1 MEKFVLDSKS
11 PLEQKYLD
19 AIIDA
24 TISPS
29 PEVDQFSTW
38 LIGGAA
44 ASIALSISSLESL
57 TSNIGPGV
65 TKAFLIFLALSIL
78 LGLAQKIIAIQI
90 SAAKTVDKAADEAL
104 AKIASAHSEDAVRDA
119 SKYMHENADSVKII
133 VGYISAFPAPLRA
146 KLTESLS
153 ANPNSKSSH
162 NAQLGLFKNQIQIL
176 GVQILFIF
184 IAIGLV
190 VNGI

>member
-1 MEKFVLDSKS
+1 MLDSKS
-11 PLEQKYLD
+11 PLEQKYVD

-24 TISPS
+24 TTSPS

-44 ASIALSISSLESL
+44 ASIALSISSLENL
-57 TSNIGPGV
+57 TSNIGQGI
-65 TKAFLIFLALSIL
+65 TKAFLVFLSLSIL

-90 SAAKTVDKAADEAL
+90 SAAKTVDKAAEAAL
-104 AKIASAHSEDAVRDA
+104 AKIASAHSEEAVRDA
-119 SKYMHENADSVKII
+119 SKYMQENADTANII

-146 KLTESLS
+146 KLTQSLGV
-153 ANPNSKSSH
+153 NSSSKPKY
-162 NAQLGLFKNQIQIL
+162 NVQISLFKNQIQIL
-176 GVQILFIF
+176 GAQILSIF

-190 VNGI
+190 IHGI